1 MDSRGVRSLPPFIR
15 LATGNGSGEAW
26 CTEAMIGTRA
36 MIGRGPGEEGS
47 TVMEMDTADAEQ
59 HVSGNHDS
67 TNFGDSRSTKL
78 ARKAESARQARLRH
92 KQYVGELQEQ
102 VLALQRRCRT
112 LEAQCGTEGS
122 ASYLAAQLKQALK
135 PEQHA
140 QLLEWLQAAQGADH
154 VLQRYAAP
162 PSLPPTPVGP
172 CPWTPEMC
180 ASGSKPIAEGRGSTF
195 SGETSTSADD
205 SHLGL
210 SRSWGDI
217 EGARSILNL
226 NTPEA
231 QRC

>member
-1 MDSRGVRSLPPFIR
+1 M
-15 LATGNGSGEAW
+15 N
-26 CTEAMIGTRA
+26 
-36 MIGRGPGEEGS
+36 GRGPGEAG

-59 HVSGNHDS
+59 HVSSNHES
-67 TNFGDSRSTKL
+67 TNFGDSRSSKL

-112 LEAQCGTEGS
+112 LEAQCGAEGS
-122 ASYLAAQLKQALK
+122 APYLAAQLKQALK

-140 QLLEWLQAAQGADH
+140 QLLEWLQAAQGEDH

-172 CPWTPEMC
+172 CPWTPEMS
-180 ASGSKPIAEGRGSTF
+180 ASGSKPIAVGRSTC

-205 SHLGL
+205 SHLGM

-231 QRC
+231 RCS